1 MTLKSLTYSEFED
14 DPRHWS
20 IEHTEFEDINLMVG
34 RNSTGKTRI
43 LNVIF
48 SICRIISG
56 VHTKAFNSGNFF
68 IEVELDE
75 KLYSYEISFQ
85 KAKVIQESLLVD
97 GVERL
102 SRDAVGEGLVYFAS
116 EDRSIPF
123 QIDPEVIA
131 IQNKNDRLQHPFIN
145 DLAQWASSVGLY
157 NFGSDFGKSRLMQ
170 QPTADLTGS
179 VGLVAIINADNTVG
193 AYINGYQRFNQEF
206 DKAIIRDM
214 GKLGYHLE
222 EVAAEPL
229 DQLGLGLPASLLGL
243 ITVERDLGLLRN
255 PQMGM
260 SQGMFRAMALIIH
273 INLAIFSKEQK
284 LLLIDD
290 IGEGLDY
297 ERATEIIDLIIAAA
311 EQEHIQVL
319 MTSNDRFVMNRV
331 PLNYW
336 VVLQRTGH
344 NVKAFT
350 ARNSPKEFED
360 FKFIGLS
367 NFDFFKDSRFH

>member
-20 IEHTEFEDINLMVG
+20 IEHTEFEGINLMVG

-116 EDRSIPF
+116 EDKSIPF

-145 DLAQWASSVGLY
+145 DLAQWASSVRLY

-179 VGLVAIINADNTVG
+179 VGLVAIIDADNTVG

-297 ERATEIIDLIIAAA
+297 ERATEIIDLELI
-311 EQEHIQVL
+311 
-319 MTSNDRFVMNRV
+319 R
-331 PLNYW
+331 
-336 VVLQRTGH
+336 
-344 NVKAFT
+344 K
-350 ARNSPKEFED
+350 
-360 FKFIGLS
+360 
-367 NFDFFKDSRFH
+367 